1 MSSKKTHAIQPGQLA
16 QHAVCGVELKR
27 FGHTI
32 RAFVDLE
39 DAWHH
44 RPDRKP
50 VRIPFDQEPRT
61 RVTCLRCGSILES
74 ELAGAFT
81 GTEP

>member
-1 MSSKKTHAIQPGQLA
+1 MSSKKTHAIQPGELA
-16 QHAVCGVELKR
+16 QHAICGVELKR

-39 DAWHH
+39 EVQHH

-50 VRIPFDQEPRT
+50 VPIPYREEPRQ
-61 RVTCLRCGSILES
+61 RVTCLRCISILES
-74 ELAGAFT
+74 EFAAAFT